1 MGQIRWIISSRPVPR
16 PAAEFHT
23 SLTLGLHLW
32 CEIASH
38 GDGFVDDV
46 LGPARTLGVV
56 SQRLHR
62 HPQLV
67 ADGSAVGVPPG
78 GVPDLPEAVNISE
91 PWLKS

>member
-1 MGQIRWIISSRPVPR
+1 MGQLRWIISSRPVPR

-32 CEIASH
+32 CEIAGH

-78 GVPDLPEAVNISE
+78 GVPDLPEAVNISK
-91 PWLKS
+91 L